1 MNLTKKQIMDKI
13 LSLKMLPSSI
23 KTKLTIQKL
32 QQKLSSLDA
41 KNTIKKD

>member
-1 MNLTKKQIMDKI
+1 MTLSKKQIMDKI

-32 QQKLSSLDA
+32 QQKLSNLDA